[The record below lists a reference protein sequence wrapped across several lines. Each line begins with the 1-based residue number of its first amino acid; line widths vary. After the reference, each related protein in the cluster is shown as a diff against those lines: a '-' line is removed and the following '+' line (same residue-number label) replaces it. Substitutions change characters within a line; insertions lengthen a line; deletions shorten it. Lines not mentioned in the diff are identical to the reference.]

1 MNAKQAR
8 EWIKD
13 APANPNP
20 KNELAGFGFQCGGD
34 DPESRETAGGPWFL
48 CAECAGRLQA
58 RGCGFSSKEAGPI
71 WEGQIH
77 EDCAVC
83 GHSAPT
89 PAIHQPRP
97 AAKHTP
103 GPWHADIEEYPYR
116 REIII
121 TTENYDPDTC
131 EGERIGRVFDDTNIG
146 IANARLIAAAP
157 AMKETLEY
165 LAGKIAHIRRALV
178 ATGKAEFC
186 NAWGILEAED
196 AARAAI
202 AQAEGGA
209 Q

>member
-48 CAECAGRLQA
+48 CSECAGRLQA

-89 PAIHQPRP
+89 PATTQPRP

-103 GPWHADIEEYPYR
+103 GPWKIKKDRFSQSVWAG
-116 REIII
+116 
-121 TTENYDPDTC
+121 N
-131 EGERIGRVFDDTNIG
+131 ERIAEMMGWGKDRRR
-146 IANARLIAAAP
+146 ANARLIAKAP
-157 AMKETLEY
+157 DMFSAIQDIISSAQANDANS
-165 LAGKIAHIRRALV
+165 LAEAI
-178 ATGKAEFC
+178 
-186 NAWGILEAED
+186 NEAERIIN
-196 AARAAI
+196 A
-202 AQAEGGA
+202 
-209 Q
+209 

>member
-20 KNELAGFGFQCGGD
+20 KTDLAGFGFQRGGD
-34 DPESRETAGGPWFL
+34 DPESRETSGGPWFL

-83 GHSAPT
+83 G
-89 PAIHQPRP
+89 PA
-97 AAKHTP
+97 
-103 GPWHADIEEYPYR
+103 
-116 REIII
+116 
-121 TTENYDPDTC
+121 
-131 EGERIGRVFDDTNIG
+131 
-146 IANARLIAAAP
+146 L
-157 AMKETLEY
+157 
-165 LAGKIAHIRRALV
+165 
-178 ATGKAEFC
+178 
-186 NAWGILEAED
+186 LEALRECVAYMRHESRSPFY
-196 AARAAI
+196 AAEVRATKQAMAAI

-209 Q
+209 K